1 MKRQE
6 NRASRK
12 PYGWLRPT
20 LSAVL
25 ICLLPTVLLAGTE
38 MEIRKHGAMWA
49 TVEADGTIRINGS
62 MVGQFE
68 EDGTVRKHGSMVGEV
83 EPGGIIRKHGSM
95 VGEIEQGGTLRI
107 RGSMK
112 GEIES
117 NGTIRL
123 DGSMWGEAR
132 PCCGTYADLRA
143 VAAVIVFFT
152 TDFLPAK

>member
-1 MKRQE
+1 MF
-6 NRASRK
+6 SR
-12 PYGWLRPT
+12 LVRR
-20 LSAVL
+20 V
-25 ICLLPTVLLAGTE
+25 TVLLRGSVFLALYLGAASAFLPAATE
-38 MEIRKHGAMWA
+38 IEIRRHGSMWA
-49 TVEADGTIRINGS
+49 VVEADGTIRINGS
-62 MVGQFE
+62 MVGRFE
-68 EDGTVRKHGSMVGEV
+68 DDGTVRKNGSMVGEV

-107 RGSMK
+107 RGSMR

-123 DGSMWGEAR
+123 EGSLWGEAR

-152 TDFLPAK
+152 GEFLPAK